1 MPITPHELIANL
13 GDLPPLPQVAAQ
25 VLLLALDPEATAG
38 DFHRIIALDPALAGQ
53 VLRISNSTAFGMMR
67 EVTTLTQA
75 ITTLGVSALKSV
87 VMASSA
93 RNLYHRGTV
102 DTEER
107 LVWKHAL
114 VAAMASRAFAERLGL
129 PQVEEAFVGG
139 LLHDIGKSVLGVKF
153 PERYGPLLRTV
164 HEQKGACLDLE
175 LEAFGFDHAMV
186 GEALVSQWNLAPGL
200 QAAVRW
206 HHEPLHAG
214 VGHRKLTAVV
224 ALANQ
229 LALEQGSGLGDPSH
243 LEAASRQ
250 AMEILKLEPGALARL
265 KADIRSALER
275 DQTMLTAF

>member
-25 VLLLALDPEATAG
+25 VLRLAQDPEATAG
-38 DFHRIIALDPALAGQ
+38 DFHRVIALDPALAGQ

-102 DTEER
+102 DTGER
-107 LVWKHAL
+107 LVWEHAL

-139 LLHDIGKSVLGVKF
+139 LLHDLGKSVLGVKF
-153 PERYGPLLRTV
+153 PERYGPLLRAV
-164 HEQKGACLDLE
+164 HEQNGACLGLE
-175 LEAFGFDHAMV
+175 HEIFGFDHAMV
-186 GEALVSQWNLAPGL
+186 GEALASQWNLAPGL

-206 HHEPLHAG
+206 HHEPLRAG
-214 VGHRKLTAVV
+214 VGHRQLTAVV
-224 ALANQ
+224 ALANH

-243 LEAASRQ
+243 LEEASRQ
-250 AMEILKLEPGALARL
+250 AMEILELEPGVLARL
-265 KADIRSALER
+265 KADIRNALQR
-275 DQTMLTAF
+275 DQAMLTEF